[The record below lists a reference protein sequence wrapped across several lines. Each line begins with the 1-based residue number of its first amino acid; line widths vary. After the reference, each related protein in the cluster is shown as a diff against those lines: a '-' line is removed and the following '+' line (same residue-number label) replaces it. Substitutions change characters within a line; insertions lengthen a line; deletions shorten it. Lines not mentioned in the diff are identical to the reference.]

1 MINRLVA
8 LFVCL
13 AIGVSAFPY
22 NKEKSNPVG
31 CSVKVSASNVL
42 DQPIVVANDHF
53 EQFLDETK
61 TKYTRAKVTVITQ
74 SMSNGDLLVRYRQD
88 SGSERSYIDLDF
100 AVSKT
105 VGTINVWR
113 HQPYTDRSEY
123 AADPIKSFYQREVT
137 SESSVQLSEG
147 PSLIEMGQD
156 MPSVF
161 ICRPG
166 KFSPQGIGL
175 IRYVGSTQLTKVII
189 GTNLIKLRLYLE
201 PTTDGFEDGFVI
213 VSNSRLLDLENKRNQ
228 MFLIAHDFWRVKPLL
243 SDGWWYSSQQGVY
256 EGAIQDCYYPNPGF
270 YPSRSML
277 MWYCQLDNRLFYD
290 IVLTTMKMACDS
302 VMPEGFA
309 RMPIK
314 PVHFSSVYGF
324 FKDYVDT
331 RFSTDGER
339 FLIKCAKLLD
349 CKKAR
354 ETAGK
359 LAQFY
364 LDNLDQASSKT
375 GEGLLISDY
384 IFYSP
389 PSQPV
394 HVSLNHSLCIVNYL
408 LEYEELFGQSE
419 YSALA
424 DKILTAIDE
433 TSSRWIRVNGDL
445 WYAYYPATDTF
456 DTDDYE
462 LLTYNDLQET
472 QWLLEKVRGKSA
484 IAIQTLFQSKQAY
497 LEEKSIIKR
506 RQNANMPA
514 VPIISTDGH
523 GISSISE

>member
-1 MINRLVA
+1 MVNRLVA

-13 AIGVSAFPY
+13 AVGVSAFPY
-22 NKEKSNPVG
+22 NKEKATPVD
-31 CSVKVSASNVL
+31 CNVKVSVSNVY

-61 TKYTRAKVTVITQ
+61 TKFLKAKVTVITQ
-74 SMSNGDLLVRYRQD
+74 SMSNGDVLIRYIQD
-88 SGSERSYIDLDF
+88 QNSERSYIDLDF
-100 AVSKT
+100 AVKNPTGS
-105 VGTINVWR
+105 VNVWR
-113 HQPYTDRSEY
+113 HQPYVDRSEY
-123 AADPIKSFYQREVT
+123 AADPIKSFYQRETVT
-137 SESSVQLSEG
+137 GSSVQLTEG
-147 PSLIEMGQD
+147 PTLVELGID

-166 KFSPQGIGL
+166 RFTPQGIGL
-175 IRYVGSTQLTKVII
+175 IRYANSIQLSMVIFRP
-189 GTNLIKLRLYLE
+189 NLIKIRLYLE
-201 PTTDGFEDGFVI
+201 PTADEFEDGFVI
-213 VSNSRLLDLENKRNQ
+213 VSNSRLLDLDNKRNH
-228 MFLIAHDFWRVKPLL
+228 MFLVAHDFWRVKPLL
-243 SDGWWYSSQQGVY
+243 SDSWWYSSQQGVY

-290 IVLTTMKMACDS
+290 IVLTTMKMACDR
-302 VMPEGFA
+302 VTPEGFA

-314 PVHFSSVYGF
+314 PVHFSSIYGY

-331 RFSTDGER
+331 RFSTDGAR

-354 ETAGK
+354 ESAGK

-364 LDNLDQASSKT
+364 LDNLDQASTKI
-375 GEGLLISDY
+375 GNGLLISDY
-384 IFYSP
+384 IFDGP

-408 LEYEELFGQSE
+408 LEYEELFGYSE
-419 YSALA
+419 YSELA

-472 QWLLEKVRGKSA
+472 QWLLEKVRRKSA
-484 IAIQTLFQSKQAY
+484 IAIQTLFQSKQVY
-497 LEEKSIIKR
+497 LEEKSVIKK
-506 RQNANMPA
+506 RQNANTQEIPT
-514 VPIISTDGH
+514 ISNDGDN
-523 GISSISE
+523 ISSISE